1 MEEGKGGSGGCT
13 GDAPWL
19 GAHKLQ
25 QDEGI
30 APQAHC
36 TLQGAPACLCLCS
49 THARSC
55 FPRHAAVLRRSSCLE
70 ICFPCTIHTK
80 ESVGFKFLM
89 AAMSWPSPLVR
100 CWCKQLL
107 RGTQHTFIDP
117 LHSAGAQ
124 GDGTAAGCH
133 RKKDP
138 RGNSPLHSIYKGKKK
153 KKKRETSKNN
163 GDVSQHRAGR
173 ALPAAECDPGH
184 MQSCCSSQAGS
195 REQLMS
201 FLSPV
206 ITWTS

>member
-153 KKKRETSKNN
+153 KKKGKPVKTMGMCPSTEQAELSRQQSATQ
-163 GDVSQHRAGR
+163 GTCRV
-173 ALPAAECDPGH
+173 AAAPRLA
-184 MQSCCSSQAGS
+184 AGS
-195 REQLMS
+195 S
-201 FLSPV
+201 
-206 ITWTS
+206 